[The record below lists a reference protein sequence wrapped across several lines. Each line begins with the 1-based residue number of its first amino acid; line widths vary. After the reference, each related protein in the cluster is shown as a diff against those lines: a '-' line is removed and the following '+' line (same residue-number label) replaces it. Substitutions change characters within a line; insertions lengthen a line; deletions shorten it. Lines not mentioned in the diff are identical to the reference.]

1 MVKKVWKWLRGLRIG
16 TKIILGVSV
25 ALGIAILV
33 FSFVLYDSIK
43 DAHYRE
49 SAIALSMLADGHAQS
64 IEGWITSMEGD
75 VKVATKSLEADDPE
89 VVDALIG
96 RRAVA
101 EDVDQRMERLAEA
114 ILSSR
119 TMYNEP
125 VYIGVAFVRPGGTV
139 FASFPTDQPF
149 HMPES
154 FPGFLR
160 RGVTICK
167 PYYDAKLQS
176 YALFMG
182 GPLHTEDG
190 SYAGALVL
198 RINLAFL
205 DNMVS
210 AHRGVKDS
218 RADIYLVDW
227 DGTILTQSQ
236 VHKSIATRG
245 INASKYAG
253 PAGALSTHGSG
264 WKVYPSYHGEEV
276 IGSWAWIP
284 ETSWAVLAEA
294 QTKEVAKEVR
304 GFLWFPT
311 VVFIL
316 IGVFAV
322 IAVYRV
328 IRAIVTTPVESLA
341 RVTTRLADGDLTQEV
356 RVDRSD
362 EIGVLEKSLN
372 ELIGSLRVAIAS
384 LRRVAE
390 EEMQTSSA
398 LAEASQ
404 QQAASVTEGSASVA
418 EVSTTM
424 TELSHS
430 AERIA
435 DQTKSIVEQVKES
448 GHQSEVGN
456 RAVQRSVSGIQ
467 ILQEKV
473 QRLAKRIELL
483 ESNSEKIAGI
493 VGVIRKIADETHI
506 LALNAAIE
514 SAAAGEYGRR
524 FAVVAEEVKR
534 LSEETMNAA
543 GDINTMIGDMQAATR
558 SAVLATE
565 ELSKE
570 AEQDVVLIQQAG
582 ISING
587 IVKRMNEI
595 EGLSE
600 SISQATEQQQ
610 VASEQI
616 TEAFKGIS
624 DMMKENVES
633 SSRLAELSEQLLKR
647 SKEWLSSFKRFA
659 LPKDVAVQ
667 NEDASTG
674 KGDGLRAE

>member
-1 MVKKVWKWLRGLRIG
+1 MAKKIREWLHNLRIG
-16 TKIILGVSV
+16 TKIILWMSV
-25 ALGIAILV
+25 ALGIAMLISSL
-33 FSFVLYDSIK
+33 VLYDSIK

-64 IEGWITSMEGD
+64 VEGWITSMEGD
-75 VKVATKSLEADDPE
+75 VKVVTRGLEADDPE
-89 VVDALIG
+89 VADTLIG
-96 RRAVA
+96 HRAVG
-101 EDVDQRMERLAEA
+101 EDVNQRMERVAEA

-119 TMYNEP
+119 TIYDQP
-125 VYIGVAFVRPGGTV
+125 AYIGVAFVRPDGTAL
-139 FASFPTDQPF
+139 ASFPTDQPF
-149 HMPES
+149 HIPGS
-154 FPGFLR
+154 FVGFLR

-167 PYYDAKLQS
+167 PYYDTKLQS
-176 YALFMG
+176 YALFVG
-182 GPLHTEDG
+182 GPLHTSDG

-205 DNMVS
+205 DKMVS
-210 AHRGVKDS
+210 ARRGIGES
-218 RADIYLVDW
+218 RADIYLVNW

-236 VHKSIATRG
+236 MYKSIATRG
-245 INASKYAG
+245 MNASKYAG

-264 WKVYPSYHGEEV
+264 WKVYPSYHGEKV
-276 IGSWAWIP
+276 IGSWTWIP
-284 ETSWAVLAEA
+284 ETNWAVLAEM
-294 QTKEVAKEVR
+294 QTKEVTKEVR
-304 GFLWFPT
+304 GFLWIPIA
-311 VVFIL
+311 VLVL
-316 IGVFAV
+316 IAVFAM
-322 IAVYRV
+322 ISMYRV
-328 IRAIVTTPVESLA
+328 IRMIITAPVERLA
-341 RVTTRLADGDLTQEV
+341 NVTARLADGDLTQEV

-362 EIGVLEKSLN
+362 EIGVLERSLN
-372 ELIGSLRVAIAS
+372 EMIESLRAAIVS
-384 LRRVAE
+384 LRHVAE

-404 QQAASVTEGSASVA
+404 QQAASVTEGSTSVA

-435 DQTKSIVEQVKES
+435 DQTKSITEQVKES
-448 GHQSEVGN
+448 GHLSEVGN

-467 ILQEKV
+467 VLQEKV
-473 QRLAKRIELL
+473 QRLAKRIEIL
-483 ESNSEKIAGI
+483 ESNSGKIAGI
-493 VGVIRKIADETHI
+493 VDVIRKIADETHI

-543 GDINTMIGDMQAATR
+543 SGINTMIGDMQAATR

-587 IVKRMNEI
+587 IVKRMNEV

-624 DMMKENVES
+624 DMMRENVEN
-633 SSRLAELSEQLLKR
+633 SSRLAELSEKLLKR
-647 SKEWLSSFKRFA
+647 SKEWLNSFKRFA
-659 LPKDVAVQ
+659 LPKDVTALT
-667 NEDASTG
+667 DDTSATDK
-674 KGDGLRAE
+674 KG